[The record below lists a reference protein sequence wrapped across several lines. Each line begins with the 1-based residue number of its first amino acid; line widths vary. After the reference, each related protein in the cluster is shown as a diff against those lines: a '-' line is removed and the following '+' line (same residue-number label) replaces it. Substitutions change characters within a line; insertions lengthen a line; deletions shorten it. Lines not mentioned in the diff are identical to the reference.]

1 MSHHDLLIIGAG
13 SGNTLL
19 GPEHDDWDVG
29 IVEPEEFGGT
39 CMNRGCIPSKMLVHA
54 ADLAVSAKRA
64 PQLGVHTSFER
75 ADWAAIRDRIFGR
88 IDPIADSGLAYR
100 EELPHVTVYRHYA
113 RFSGDRILDVDGQS
127 VTADQLVLAAGARPV
142 IPEIHGLPETP
153 FHTSD
158 TIMRIDRLPDHLV
171 ILGGGFIAVEMAHI
185 FEALGSQV
193 TIVLRGDYLL
203 RGADTSIR
211 ERITDLY
218 AKRLDLRTATL
229 IHRVDH
235 NGSFQLSLSDSSVL
249 EADQLLVATGRQP
262 NSDLLRVSA
271 GGVDLD
277 DDGYVLT
284 NQYLQSSAPGIWAL
298 GDITNPI
305 QLKHTANKE
314 ALVVAHNLAHPDEL
328 QAINR
333 SVIPYAVFGHP
344 QIASVGATED
354 ELIATGTSFRV
365 ALRDFASTAYGWAM
379 EDTTG
384 FVKLLADPASGLLL
398 GAHIIG
404 PQAPTLIQQLITGM
418 SSGLT
423 IDQMARGQLYIHPAM
438 PEVVEQALLDF

>member
-1 MSHHDLLIIGAG
+1 M
-13 SGNTLL
+13 
-19 GPEHDDWDVG
+19 
-29 IVEPEEFGGT
+29 
-39 CMNRGCIPSKMLVHA
+39 
-54 ADLAVSAKRA
+54 
-64 PQLGVHTSFER
+64 
-75 ADWAAIRDRIFGR
+75 
-88 IDPIADSGLAYR
+88 
-100 EELPHVTVYRHYA
+100 
-113 RFSGDRILDVDGQS
+113 
-127 VTADQLVLAAGARPV
+127 
-142 IPEIHGLPETP
+142 
-153 FHTSD
+153 
-158 TIMRIDRLPDHLV
+158 
-171 ILGGGFIAVEMAHI
+171 
-185 FEALGSQV
+185 
-193 TIVLRGDYLL
+193 
-203 RGADTSIR
+203 
-211 ERITDLY
+211 
-218 AKRLDLRTATL
+218 
-229 IHRVDH
+229 
-235 NGSFQLSLSDSSVL
+235 L

-354 ELIATGTSFRV
+354 ELVASDTSYSV
-365 ALRDFASTAYGWAM
+365 ASRDFASTAYGWAM

-384 FVKLLADPASGLLL
+384 FVKLLADPTSGLLL

-418 SSGLT
+418 SLGLT